1 MTAGDLAAV
10 LVSVL
15 CLAAV
20 AALVVTITL
29 LTRTLR
35 ALRDAL
41 TALQDETLPL
51 VDELRQT
58 VEQAAG
64 EVERV
69 EHLVGTAEAISA
81 RVDGASRLATTAL
94 SKPVIKT
101 VAVAAGTSRAAK
113 RLRNRS

>member
-20 AALVVTITL
+20 AALVITVTML
-29 LTRTLR
+29 LGTLR

-41 TALQDETLPL
+41 ATLHDEAFPL
-51 VDELRQT
+51 VEELRQT

-81 RVDGASRLATTAL
+81 RVDGASRLATAAL

-101 VAVAAGTSRAAK
+101 VAVATGTSRAAK